1 MHDAHTL
8 CTELAKQSC
17 RVLQAHAME
26 TVTSVL
32 VRGAA
37 ELLNAIFS
45 LWKEHHGSEA
55 RGPGCR
61 GHLAQVRI
69 ESLFPRGARAWVDC
83 WTEWFSMSF

>member
-61 GHLAQVRI
+61 RHLRT
-69 ESLFPRGARAWVDC
+69 WVP
-83 WTEWFSMSF
+83 EAFSASAN